1 MHTHTDVISK
11 PLYRILSDLTQEPRR
26 EVALPLDMK
35 DWIRLRLKEA
45 REQRETFERRHGM
58 EFQAFKQAWQEGS
71 IENKHSYEVERD
83 YWEWE
88 AAVTDEERLREM
100 LETLL

>member
-1 MHTHTDVISK
+1 LPPAIK
-11 PLYRILSDLTQEPRR
+11 
-26 EVALPLDMK
+26 AL
-35 DWIRLRLKEA
+35 IRLRLEEA
-45 REQRETFERRHGM
+45 REQREAFERRYGL
-58 EFQAFKQAWQEGS
+58 EFQAFKEAWQEGL

-88 AAVTDEERLREM
+88 AAVNDEERLKEM